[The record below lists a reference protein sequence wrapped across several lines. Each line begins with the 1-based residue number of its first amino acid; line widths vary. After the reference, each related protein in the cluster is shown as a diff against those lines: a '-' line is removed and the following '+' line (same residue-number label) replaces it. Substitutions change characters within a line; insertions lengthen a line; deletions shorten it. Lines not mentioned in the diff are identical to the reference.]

1 MYNQAYKLA
10 HYLKNNVTIKT
21 LQVID
26 NQDLE
31 DNGTLI
37 FMFPISSQTI
47 PSCMLDYMKNNESL
61 MNHKTIY
68 CVMYCDEYETDYCDY
83 AQEIM
88 ELYSKKT
95 NAIYKGTLKIGA
107 YFLLDHIP
115 YTWRV
120 SNELKTF
127 ASDIRKAKESALDIT
142 FFSKAPLLQMGGK

>member
-1 MYNQAYKLA
+1 MNYLHDSLLGYSISSINTYFCTEEELDNSKTLRYNVDNTLTILSSFNIYKQQLCITR
-10 HYLKNNVTIKT
+10 HISLPTISKNDVTIKT
-21 LQVID
+21 LQVIEDKDLVD
-26 NQDLE
+26 ND
-31 DNGTLI
+31 TLI

-95 NAIYKGTLKIGA
+95 NANL
-107 YFLLDHIP
+107 
-115 YTWRV
+115 
-120 SNELKTF
+120 
-127 ASDIRKAKESALDIT
+127 
-142 FFSKAPLLQMGGK
+142 